1 MRSWCILSDYSFGV
15 SRGHLVSET
24 PTMPTHLL
32 ASSFSGPLER
42 RRSIKKLTG
51 TLRLM
56 HPGLKHCPPRPQT
69 SQWGRLYTGRCTPLS
84 ARPQGVPPTRLSG
97 GQQTASSCQMQ
108 SQHTRLA
115 NNAHENKQ
123 MGNNTLGDRNTE
135 NTEMIML
142 KKTEAQCEMLV
153 HQKMAQSQL
162 QTVAKHVC
170 SLVRS

>member
-1 MRSWCILSDYSFGV
+1 MPSWCILSDYSFGV

-69 SQWGRLYTGRCTPLS
+69 SQRGRLYTGRCTPLS
-84 ARPQGVPPTRLSG
+84 ARPEGVPPTPLSG

-135 NTEMIML
+135 N
-142 KKTEAQCEMLV
+142 
-153 HQKMAQSQL
+153 QS
-162 QTVAKHVC
+162 
-170 SLVRS
+170 R